1 MTALFALFAV
11 LVIAGLEYWLWR
23 RLVGD
28 TTAPGGWPRR
38 AGTVIAV
45 ALPLCMIAATLGG
58 RVFAFP
64 VVRVVAWPGYL
75 WLAMVVYLGL
85 GLLVGE
91 IVRPIAVRLSRRRS
105 NVPAPVSPEPCLVA
119 ADAPAD
125 PPAEPVAPGVA
136 GAVDA
141 ADPARRLF
149 IARSIALVAGAAATA
164 TVGYGVRTALGPVR
178 VKQLTIPLAKLS
190 PSADGFRIA
199 VVSDIHAGPILGRA
213 HTQRVVETINR
224 TRPDLVAI
232 VGDLVDGNVDQL
244 GGAIEPLSG
253 LRSRHGSFFVTGN
266 HEYFSGA
273 DQWVDFVR
281 GLGIRPLENQRVEL
295 GGFDLAGVNDL
306 SGEDSDQGP
315 DFATAL
321 GDRDRSRA
329 VVLLAHQPRQVY
341 EAARYQV
348 DLQLSGHTH
357 GGQMWP
363 VNFLAGLQNPTVA
376 GLDTID
382 GTRLYVT
389 RGVGAWGP
397 PVRVGAPPDITVVT
411 LASPRA

>member
-1 MTALFALFAV
+1 MEG
-11 LVIAGLEYWLWR
+11 IGR
-23 RLVGD
+23 RD
-28 TTAPGGWPRR
+28 HQ
-38 AGTVIAV
+38 
-45 ALPLCMIAATLGG
+45 
-58 RVFAFP
+58 
-64 VVRVVAWPGYL
+64 
-75 WLAMVVYLGL
+75 
-85 GLLVGE
+85 
-91 IVRPIAVRLSRRRS
+91 S
-105 NVPAPVSPEPCLVA
+105 
-119 ADAPAD
+119 
-125 PPAEPVAPGVA
+125 
-136 GAVDA
+136 
-141 ADPARRLF
+141 
-149 IARSIALVAGAAATA
+149 
-164 TVGYGVRTALGPVR
+164 
-178 VKQLTIPLAKLS
+178 
-190 PSADGFRIA
+190 
-199 VVSDIHAGPILGRA
+199 
-213 HTQRVVETINR
+213 
-224 TRPDLVAI
+224 
-232 VGDLVDGNVDQL
+232 
-244 GGAIEPLSG
+244 
-253 LRSRHGSFFVTGN
+253 
-266 HEYFSGA
+266 
-273 DQWVDFVR
+273 
-281 GLGIRPLENQRVEL
+281 VEL

-315 DFATAL
+315 DFATSL